1 MQCTGEGSP
10 TIIFEAGDESFSR
23 QWGPVLTGM
32 VRETRAC
39 SYDRAGTGQS
49 DPATG
54 CRKMDDL
61 RGDFEALLKA
71 AGVEPPYILAGTSG
85 GGYLV
90 AGYALAH
97 PGDVQGLV
105 LVDTFPAID
114 LKKYPELTFLIGCDN
129 PENVEHRDY
138 AAVEHAAWDARKDIG
153 DVQVTVITNDY
164 TGTATNDDERDSIKG
179 QQGWFELN
187 PDGARQIVVKS
198 GHNVPENEP
207 KVVIDA
213 LKEMLAA
220 VRASS

>member
-1 MQCTGEGSP
+1 MQCTGAGSP
-10 TIIFEAGDESFSR
+10 TVVFEAGDESFSR
-23 QWGPVLTGM
+23 QWGPVTTGL
-32 VRETRAC
+32 VRETRVC

-61 RGDFEALLKA
+61 RGDLEALLKA

-85 GGYLV
+85 GGYLA

-97 PGDVQGLV
+97 PNEVQGLV

-114 LKKYPELTFLIGCDN
+114 LKKYPELTFQIGCDN
-129 PENVEHRDY
+129 PANVEHRDY

-153 DVQVTVITNDY
+153 DMPVIVITNDY

-179 QQGWFELN
+179 QQGWFALN
-187 PDGARQIVVKS
+187 PDGARQIVVTS

-207 KVVIDA
+207 RIVIDA
-213 LKEMLAA
+213 IKEMLAA
-220 VRASS
+220 VRAS